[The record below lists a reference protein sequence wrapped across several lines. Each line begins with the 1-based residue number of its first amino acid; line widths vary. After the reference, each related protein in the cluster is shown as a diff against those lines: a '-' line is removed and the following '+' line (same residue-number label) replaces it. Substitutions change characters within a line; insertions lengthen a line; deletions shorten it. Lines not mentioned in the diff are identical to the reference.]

1 MGNVGKLVTVVGPL
15 QYKPE
20 DLANGAA
27 DLIEEVQNTKI
38 TGEEEAFSH
47 IDLVDFAGNVEGAQ
61 QAYASLR
68 PGLQKIDGNLVTQ
81 LDGQFQTVL
90 TTLDGYRDAARP
102 RGLQGVDTAIAC
114 RRRGQAH
121 RGDPAAAPEPV
132 HRGGEGR
139 LGELTTGDAESSG
152 AGFSRRRMLA
162 GAAAA
167 GAGGLVLGAAGGGAA
182 GYAMASAPVDENDTV
197 DLRNSYPFYG
207 QMHQGGIETPPQ
219 RHSVFM
225 TFRLADEA
233 SRTALQTLLARWSAA
248 AAVLQQGK
256 TVGTVQPDVD
266 VQPPSDTGEAFGLS
280 PASLTVTIGLG
291 PAVFGDR
298 FGLTSRKPALFAA
311 LPPLNGDNLDPNLTG
326 GDLSIQA
333 CADDPQVCYHAVRN
347 LTRLGRSIVA
357 PHWAVLGFG
366 RASAGAGQQTPRNL
380 LGFKDGTRNVSSD
393 EDYQRF
399 VWVHNSD
406 QPWMNGGTYQV
417 VRKIRMIL
425 ETWDTDRIGNQQRI
439 FGRHKENGAPL
450 TGTAE
455 FDNPDFAARDAT
467 GTPVIDPVSHVALAA
482 HEHNNGVMIRRRSYN
497 YTDGLDPNGQLNA
510 GLLFISYQN
519 DPGHFAAI
527 QNRLG
532 AHDLLNEYIRHIG
545 SAIFAVPPAPEQG
558 HYVGQPLFA

>member
-1 MGNVGKLVTVVGPL
+1 
-15 QYKPE
+15 
-20 DLANGAA
+20 
-27 DLIEEVQNTKI
+27 
-38 TGEEEAFSH
+38 
-47 IDLVDFAGNVEGAQ
+47 
-61 QAYASLR
+61 
-68 PGLQKIDGNLVTQ
+68 
-81 LDGQFQTVL
+81 
-90 TTLDGYRDAARP
+90 
-102 RGLQGVDTAIAC
+102 
-114 RRRGQAH
+114 
-121 RGDPAAAPEPV
+121 
-132 HRGGEGR
+132 
-139 LGELTTGDAESSG
+139 
-152 AGFSRRRMLA
+152 MLA
-162 GAAAA
+162 GAA
-167 GAGGLVLGAAGGGAA
+167 GAGGLLLGAAGGGAA
-182 GYAMASAPVDENDTV
+182 GYAMASAPADENDTV
-197 DLRNSYPFYG
+197 DLRHSYPFYG
-207 QMHQGGIETPPQ
+207 QGHQGGIQTPPQ

-225 TFRLADEA
+225 TFRLADTA

-248 AAVLQQGK
+248 AAVLQEGK

-298 FGLTSRKPALFAA
+298 FGLASRKPALFAA

-357 PHWAVLGFG
+357 PFWAVLGFG

-380 LGFKDGTRNVSSD
+380 LGFKDGTRNVTSD

-406 QPWMNGGTYQV
+406 QPWMDGGSYQV

-450 TGTAE
+450 TGAGE

-467 GTPVIDPVSHVALAA
+467 GAPVIDPVSHVALAA

-558 HYVGQPLFA
+558 RYVGQPLFG